1 MVDRFKENEMMM
13 AMAMMMMMMMM
24 IMMPMVMMMATKTMM
39 KMNGKRMLKTIA
51 DGLLKMERRL
61 ALAMAI
67 IALY

>member
-1 MVDRFKENEMMM
+1 MGWVVSVPFSK
-13 AMAMMMMMMMM
+13 AMC
-24 IMMPMVMMMATKTMM
+24 ITGTGELRNPKTMM
-39 KMNGKRMLKTIA
+39 KMNGKRMLNTMA